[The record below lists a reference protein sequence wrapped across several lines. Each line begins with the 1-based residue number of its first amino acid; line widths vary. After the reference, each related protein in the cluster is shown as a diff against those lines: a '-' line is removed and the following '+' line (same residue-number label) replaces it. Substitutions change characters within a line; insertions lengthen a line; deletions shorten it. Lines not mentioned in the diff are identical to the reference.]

1 MDIQYYIKY
10 IVSWF
15 YHNIINT
22 DATLSIVRI
31 LIIIGLVSLLV
42 YREYILFALICIVLV
57 CAEVFMGG
65 STLFS
70 LNDAADAAAATDS
83 RASALSRH
91 IVDKD
96 ELTNGVAL
104 TREGFSIGLPK
115 IIKGDDSGK
124 EYQRANKFIEEDS
137 RDFSE
142 KYFNSKQCSIG
153 SEGGSISM
161 FGDNELIGKRE
172 IKLDTIYDF
181 PGNWTP
187 NDSTGVQNT
196 RYKYFYDCVYEPIQR
211 NDFRPLK
218 KEMYTQI
225 NEKIINISRCLA
237 RFNVEVLFNTRSD
250 VTADISKSVTLSD
263 KKYNANNVEVD
274 ATASVSIINGADNDT
289 KLANIQPLNAGT
301 VGDNA
306 SEATYTSLMNE
317 TNEAMTGIYEI
328 TRLRA
333 YRKQIANDVYGKVF
347 GYRKRIDEIL
357 NMMREQSAND
367 KSRLYTARVSE
378 SVVKEL
384 RRILAFLALIEQS
397 NRVILFEEANTL
409 YNQVTTAVG
418 ARTSPG
424 TLAVLLLPSNNPS
437 TISGGYNIFGIPLE
451 DNTYNMKDE
460 QRYLYG
466 ITYYFDKEGSYSDIR
481 GSERPLYT
489 RR

>member
-15 YHNIINT
+15 YHNVINT

-42 YREYILFALICIVLV
+42 YREYILFALICIVV
-57 CAEVFMGG
+57 ICAEVFMG

-70 LNDAADAAAATDS
+70 LNGAAFAAAAATDS

-124 EYQRANKFIEEDS
+124 EYQRMNKFIEEDS

-153 SEGGSISM
+153 SGSGSVSM
-161 FGDNELIGKRE
+161 FGDNELIGGRE

-181 PGNWTP
+181 PGKTTA
-187 NDSTGVQNT
+187 NDSGGDSTK
-196 RYKYFYDCVYEPIQR
+196 RYTYFKDCVYDPIQR

-225 NEKIINISRCLA
+225 NQKIIDIPKCLA
-237 RFNVEVLFNTRSD
+237 RFNIEVLFNTRSD
-250 VTADISKSVTLSD
+250 VTADISKSVTVSD
-263 KKYNANNVEVD
+263 KKEGSSVPEI
-274 ATASVSIINGADNDT
+274 ASVSIINGADNDT

-306 SEATYTSLMNE
+306 SEATYTGLMTE
-317 TNEAMTGIYEI
+317 TNAATSGIYSD

-333 YRKQIANDVYGKVF
+333 YRKQIAHDVYGKVR
-347 GYRKRIDEIL
+347 GYRIRIDEIL

-378 SVVKEL
+378 SIIKEL
-384 RRILAFLALIEQS
+384 RRILAFLALIDQS

-409 YNQVTTAVG
+409 YNTVTTAVG
-418 ARTSPG
+418 TSPG
-424 TLAVLLLPSNNPS
+424 TLAVLPSNTAS

-466 ITYYFDKEGSYSDIR
+466 ITYYFDKEGSD
-481 GSERPLYT
+481 RPLYT

>member
-22 DATLSIVRI
+22 DATRSIVRI

-42 YREYILFALICIVLV
+42 YREYILFALLCIVV
-57 CAEVFMGG
+57 ICAEVFMG

-70 LNDAADAAAATDS
+70 LNDAAFAATDS

-96 ELTNGVAL
+96 ELTNGVSL

-124 EYQRANKFIEEDS
+124 EYQRMNKFIEEDS

-153 SEGGSISM
+153 SEGGSITM

-172 IKLDTIYDF
+172 IKLDMIYDF
-181 PGNWTP
+181 PGKWTA
-187 NDSTGVQNT
+187 NTAAGGDSAK
-196 RYKYFYDCVYEPIQR
+196 RYTYFKDCVYDPIQR
-211 NDFRPLK
+211 HDFRPLK
-218 KEMYTQI
+218 KEMYTKI
-225 NEKIINISRCLA
+225 NDKIINISRCLA
-237 RFNVEVLFNTRSD
+237 RFNIEVLFNTRSD
-250 VTADISKSVTLSD
+250 VTANISTSVTLSD

-274 ATASVSIINGADNDT
+274 ATASVSIINGADNDA

-397 NRVILFEEANTL
+397 NSVILFEEANTL
-409 YNQVTTAVG
+409 YNTVTTAVG

-424 TLAVLLLPSNNPS
+424 TLAVLPSNTAS

>member
-15 YHNIINT
+15 YHNVINT

-42 YREYILFALICIVLV
+42 YREYILFALLCIVV
-57 CAEVFMGG
+57 ICAEVFMG

-70 LNDAADAAAATDS
+70 LNGAAFAAAAADS

-124 EYQRANKFIEEDS
+124 EYQRMNKFIEEDS

-153 SEGGSISM
+153 SGSGSVSM
-161 FGDNELIGKRE
+161 FGDNEVIGGRNN
-172 IKLDTIYDF
+172 LIYDF
-181 PGNWTP
+181 PGKTTA
-187 NDSTGVQNT
+187 NDSGGDSTK
-196 RYKYFYDCVYEPIQR
+196 RYTYFKDCVYDPIQR

-218 KEMYTQI
+218 KEIYTKI
-225 NEKIINISRCLA
+225 NERVIDIPRCLA
-237 RFNVEVLFNTRSD
+237 RFNIEVLFNTRSD
-250 VTADISKSVTLSD
+250 VTADISKSVTVSD
-263 KKYNANNVEVD
+263 KKEGSSVPEI
-274 ATASVSIINGADNDT
+274 ASVSIINGADNET
-289 KLANIQPLNAGT
+289 KLSNIQPLIGGIN
-301 VGDNA
+301 GDNA
-306 SEATYTSLMNE
+306 SEATYASLITEINAATS
-317 TNEAMTGIYEI
+317 GIYSD

-333 YRKQIANDVYGKVF
+333 YRKQIAYDVYGKVF

-367 KSRLYTARVSE
+367 RSRLYTTRVSE
-378 SVVKEL
+378 SVIKEL

-409 YNQVTTAVG
+409 YNTVTTAVG
-418 ARTSPG
+418 AGTNPG
-424 TLAVLLLPSNNPS
+424 TLAVLPSNTKP

-466 ITYYFDKEGSYSDIR
+466 ITYYFDKEGSYSDTP

-489 RR
+489 RG

>member
-15 YHNIINT
+15 YHNVVNT

-31 LIIIGLVSLLV
+31 LIIVGLVSLLV
-42 YREYILFALICIVLV
+42 YREYILFALLCIVV
-57 CAEVFMGG
+57 ICAEVFMG

-70 LNDAADAAAATDS
+70 LNGAAFAATDS

-104 TREGFSIGLPK
+104 TREGFSLGMPK

-137 RDFSE
+137 REFTE

-161 FGDNELIGKRE
+161 FGDNEIIGTRE

-181 PGNWTP
+181 SGNWTP
-187 NDSTGVQNT
+187 NTADAAGGNSAK
-196 RYKYFYDCVYEPIQR
+196 RYKYFKDCVYDPIQR
-211 NDFRPLK
+211 NDFRELK
-218 KEMYTQI
+218 KEMYAKI
-225 NEKIINISRCLA
+225 NQKIINIPRCLA
-237 RFNVEVLFNTRSD
+237 RFNIAVLFNTRSD
-250 VTADISKSVTLSD
+250 VTANISRPVTVSNQ
-263 KKYNANNVEVD
+263 KYNANNDVVYTE
-274 ATASVSIINGADNDT
+274 TESIIIGTDNDK

-306 SEATYTSLMNE
+306 SETTYTSLMKE
-317 TNEAMTGIYEI
+317 TNEATTGIYSD
-328 TRLRA
+328 A

-367 KSRLYTARVSE
+367 KSRLYTVRVSE
-378 SVVKEL
+378 YVVKEL

-397 NRVILFEEANTL
+397 NNVIVFEEANTL
-409 YNQVTTAVG
+409 YNTVTTAVG
-418 ARTSPG
+418 TSPG
-424 TLAVLLLPSNNPS
+424 TLAVLPSNTKPN
-437 TISGGYNIFGIPLE
+437 ISGGYNIFGIPLE

-466 ITYYFDKEGSYSDIR
+466 ITYYFDKEGSDT
-481 GSERPLYT
+481 PLYT

>member
-15 YHNIINT
+15 YHNVVNT

-42 YREYILFALICIVLV
+42 YREYILFALLCIVLV
-57 CAEVFMGG
+57 CAEVFMG

-70 LNDAADAAAATDS
+70 LNDAADAAAAADG

-115 IIKGDDSGK
+115 IIKGDDTGK
-124 EYQRANKFIEEDS
+124 EYQRMNKFIEDDS

-153 SEGGSISM
+153 SDSGSVSM
-161 FGDNELIGKRE
+161 FGDNAVIGGRNN
-172 IKLDTIYDF
+172 LIYDF
-181 PGNWTP
+181 PGKTTT
-187 NDSTGVQNT
+187 NDSGGDSAK
-196 RYKYFYDCVYEPIQR
+196 RYTYFKDCVYDPIQR

-225 NEKIINISRCLA
+225 NEKIIDIPKCLA
-237 RFNVEVLFNTRSD
+237 RFNIEVLFNTRSD

-263 KKYNANNVEVD
+263 KKEGANVAEI
-274 ATASVSIINGADNDT
+274 ASVSIINGADNDT

-306 SEATYTSLMNE
+306 SEATYTGLMKE
-317 TNEAMTGIYEI
+317 TNAATSGIYSD

-347 GYRKRIDEIL
+347 GYRKRIDDIL
-357 NMMREQSAND
+357 KVMREQSTND
-367 KSRLYTARVSE
+367 KSKLYTARVSE
-378 SVVKEL
+378 SIIKEL
-384 RRILAFLALIEQS
+384 RTILAFLAVIQQS
-397 NRVILFEEANTL
+397 NNVILFEEENRL
-409 YNQVTTAVG
+409 YNTATNAVG
-418 ARTSPG
+418 TNPG
-424 TLAVLLLPSNNPS
+424 TLDVLPSNTAS
-437 TISGGYNIFGIPLE
+437 TISGGYNIFGIPYE
-451 DNTYNMKDE
+451 DNTYNIKDE

-466 ITYYFDKEGSYSDIR
+466 ITYYFDKPGSDK
-481 GSERPLYT
+481 PLYT

>member
-1 MDIQYYIKY
+1 MEMDIQYYIKY

-42 YREYILFALICIVLV
+42 YREYILFALLCIVLI
-57 CAEVFMGG
+57 CAEVFMG

-70 LNDAADAAAATDS
+70 LNDAVHTAAAADAAADS
-83 RASALSRH
+83 RSSALSQH

-104 TREGFSIGLPK
+104 TREGFSIGFPK

-153 SEGGSISM
+153 SGGGSISM
-161 FGDNELIGKRE
+161 FGDNEHIGGRE

-181 PGNWTP
+181 PGKWTP
-187 NDSTGVQNT
+187 NTVDGDQNM
-196 RYKYFYDCVYEPIQR
+196 RYAYFNDCVYKPIQR

-218 KEMYTQI
+218 KEIYTKI
-225 NEKIINISRCLA
+225 NERVIDIAKCLA
-237 RFNVEVLFNTRSD
+237 RFNIEVLFNTRSD
-250 VTADISKSVTLSD
+250 VTADISKSVTVSD
-263 KKYNANNVEVD
+263 KKEGSSVPEI
-274 ATASVSIINGADNDT
+274 ASVSIINGADNDT

-306 SEATYTSLMNE
+306 SEATYTSLMKE
-317 TNEAMTGIYEI
+317 TNEEMTGIYSD

-347 GYRKRIDEIL
+347 GYRKRIDKIL
-357 NMMREQSAND
+357 EMMREQSTND
-367 KSRLYTARVSE
+367 KSKLYTTRVSE
-378 SVVKEL
+378 SIIKEL

-397 NRVILFEEANTL
+397 NRVILFEEHNNL
-409 YNQVTTAVG
+409 YEKSMYTGV
-418 ARTSPG
+418 
-424 TLAVLLLPSNNPS
+424 LPSNTAS

-451 DNTYNMKDE
+451 ENTYNMKDE

-466 ITYYFDKEGSYSDIR
+466 ITYYFDKEGSQK
-481 GSERPLYT
+481 PLYT

>member
-31 LIIIGLVSLLV
+31 LIIIGLVSLFV
-42 YREYILFALICIVLV
+42 YRQYILFALLCIVLV

-70 LNDAADAAAATDS
+70 LNDAGLAAATATGTS
-83 RASALSRH
+83 TSSHH

-96 ELTNGVAL
+96 ELTNGVSL
-104 TREGFSIGLPK
+104 TREGFSIGFPK
-115 IIKGDDSGK
+115 IIKGDDTGK

-137 RDFSE
+137 REFSE

-153 SEGGSISM
+153 SGAGSISM
-161 FGDNELIGKRE
+161 FGDNELIGGRD
-172 IKLDTIYDF
+172 IKLDMIYDF
-181 PGNWTP
+181 PGKWTP
-187 NDSTGVQNT
+187 NDSTGDQNK
-196 RYKYFYDCVYEPIQR
+196 RYTYFNDCVYEPIRR

-218 KEMYTQI
+218 KEIYTKI
-225 NEKIINISRCLA
+225 NELVIDIPKCLA
-237 RFNVEVLFNTRSD
+237 RFNIEVLFNTRSD
-250 VTADISKSVTLSD
+250 ITADISKSVTLSD
-263 KKYNANNVEVD
+263 KKEG
-274 ATASVSIINGADNDT
+274 ATVPEIASVSIINGADNDT
-289 KLANIQPLNAGT
+289 KLANIQPLNEGSN
-301 VGDNA
+301 GDNA
-306 SEATYTSLMNE
+306 SEATYTGLMKE
-317 TNEAMTGIYEI
+317 TNEATTGIYTD

-333 YRKQIANDVYGKVF
+333 YRKQTANDVYGKVF

-357 NMMREQSAND
+357 NMMREQTRDD
-367 KSRLYTARVSE
+367 KSRLYTVRVNE

-384 RRILAFLALIEQS
+384 RKILAYLALIEQS
-397 NRVILFEEANTL
+397 NRVILFEEKNTL
-409 YNQVTTAVG
+409 YEKLRYEG
-418 ARTSPG
+418 A
-424 TLAVLLLPSNNPS
+424 LPSETAS

-451 DNTYNMKDE
+451 DNTYNLKDE

-466 ITYYFDKEGSYSDIR
+466 ITYYFDKP
-481 GSERPLYT
+481 GSETPLYT

>member
-15 YHNIINT
+15 YHNVINT

-42 YREYILFALICIVLV
+42 YREYILFALLCIVLI
-57 CAEVFMGG
+57 CAEVFMG

-70 LNDAADAAAATDS
+70 LNGAAFAAAAADS

-104 TREGFSIGLPK
+104 TREGFSLGMPK

-161 FGDNELIGKRE
+161 FGDNELIGRRE

-181 PGNWTP
+181 AGKWTA
-187 NDSTGVQNT
+187 NDSGGDSAK
-196 RYKYFYDCVYEPIQR
+196 RYTYFKDCVYDPIQR

-218 KEMYTQI
+218 KEMYDKI
-225 NEKIINISRCLA
+225 NERVINIPKCLA
-237 RFNVEVLFNTRSD
+237 RFNIEVLFNTRSD

-263 KKYNANNVEVD
+263 KKEGSSVPEI
-274 ATASVSIINGADNDT
+274 ASVSIINGADNDT
-289 KLANIQPLNAGT
+289 KLSNIQPLIAGIN
-301 VGDNA
+301 GDNA
-306 SEATYTSLMNE
+306 SEGTYTGLLNE
-317 TNEAMTGIYEI
+317 TGLSMTGIYSD
-328 TRLRA
+328 TTLRA
-333 YRKQIANDVYGKVF
+333 YRKQIAYDVYGKVR
-347 GYRKRIDEIL
+347 GYRIRIDEIL
-357 NMMREQSAND
+357 KMMRDQSAND
-367 KSRLYTARVSE
+367 RSRLYTTRVSE

-397 NRVILFEEANTL
+397 NNVIVFEEANTL
-409 YNQVTTAVG
+409 YNTVTTAVG
-418 ARTSPG
+418 AGTNPG
-424 TLAVLLLPSNNPS
+424 TLAVLPSNTVP

-466 ITYYFDKEGSYSDIR
+466 ITYYFDKEGSD
-481 GSERPLYT
+481 RPLYT

>member
-1 MDIQYYIKY
+1 
-10 IVSWF
+10 
-15 YHNIINT
+15 
-22 DATLSIVRI
+22 
-31 LIIIGLVSLLV
+31 
-42 YREYILFALICIVLV
+42 
-57 CAEVFMGG
+57 MGG

-70 LNDAADAAAATDS
+70 LNDAGPAAAAAAAAGS
-83 RASALSRH
+83 RALSRH

-96 ELTNGVAL
+96 ELTNGVSL

-137 RDFSE
+137 REFSE

-181 PGNWTP
+181 PGKTTANTDAGG
-187 NDSTGVQNT
+187 DSAT
-196 RYKYFYDCVYEPIQR
+196 RYTYFKDCVYDPIQR

-218 KEMYTQI
+218 KEMYKQI

-237 RFNVEVLFNTRSD
+237 RFNIEVLFNTRSD

-274 ATASVSIINGADNDT
+274 ATASVSIINGDDNDA

-306 SEATYTSLMNE
+306 SEATYTALMKE
-317 TNEAMTGIYEI
+317 TNEATTGIYEI

-333 YRKQIANDVYGKVF
+333 YRKQTANDVYGKVF

-357 NMMREQSAND
+357 KMMREQTRDD
-367 KSRLYTARVSE
+367 KSRLYTVRVNE

-384 RRILAFLALIEQS
+384 RKILAYLALIDQS
-397 NRVILFEEANTL
+397 NRVIEFEEKNRL
-409 YNQVTTAVG
+409 YDTAKTAVE
-418 ARTSPG
+418 TNQG
-424 TLAVLLLPSNNPS
+424 TLVMLPSETLSN
-437 TISGGYNIFGIPLE
+437 ISGGYNIFGIPLE
-451 DNTYNMKDE
+451 DNTYNLKDE

-466 ITYYFDKEGSYSDIR
+466 ITYYFDRDK
-481 GSERPLYT
+481 SENPSYT
-489 RR
+489 RS

>member
-22 DATLSIVRI
+22 EATLSIVRI

-57 CAEVFMGG
+57 CAEVFMG

-70 LNDAADAAAATDS
+70 LNGATDAGLPG

-96 ELTNGVAL
+96 DLTNGVAL

-115 IIKGDDSGK
+115 IIKGDDTGK

-161 FGDNELIGKRE
+161 FGDNELISGRV

-181 PGNWTP
+181 AGKWTP
-187 NDSTGVQNT
+187 NTAAGDQNM
-196 RYKYFYDCVYEPIQR
+196 RYAYFNDCVYKPIQR
-211 NDFRPLK
+211 NEFRPLK
-218 KEMYTQI
+218 KEMYKKI
-225 NEKIINISRCLA
+225 NERVIDIPKCLA
-237 RFNVEVLFNTRSD
+237 RFNIEVLFNTRSD
-250 VTADISKSVTLSD
+250 VTAGISKSVTLSD
-263 KKYNANNVEVD
+263 KKKNANNDEVVD
-274 ATASVSIINGADNDT
+274 TASVSIINGADNAA
-289 KLANIQPLNAGT
+289 KLTNIQPLNAAT

-306 SEATYTSLMNE
+306 SETTYTSLMKE
-317 TNEAMTGIYEI
+317 TNEATTGIYED

-333 YRKQIANDVYGKVF
+333 YRKQIAHDVYGKVF

-384 RRILAFLALIEQS
+384 RTILAFLALIDQS
-397 NRVILFEEANTL
+397 NRVILFEEKNEL
-409 YNQVTTAVG
+409 YKNSMKEGV
-418 ARTSPG
+418 
-424 TLAVLLLPSNNPS
+424 LPSETLP

-451 DNTYNMKDE
+451 DNTYNVKDE

-466 ITYYFDKEGSYSDIR
+466 ITYYFDKEGSYSDTP

-489 RR
+489 RG

>member
-31 LIIIGLVSLLV
+31 LIIIGLVSLFV
-42 YREYILFALICIVLV
+42 YRQYILFALLCIVLV

-70 LNDAADAAAATDS
+70 LNDAGLAAAAAGRT
-83 RASALSRH
+83 SALSHH

-96 ELTNGVAL
+96 ELTNGVSL

-137 RDFSE
+137 RNFSE

-153 SEGGSISM
+153 SEGGSITM
-161 FGDNELIGKRE
+161 FGDNELIGGRD
-172 IKLDTIYDF
+172 ITLDMIYDF
-181 PGNWTP
+181 SGNWTP
-187 NDSTGVQNT
+187 NTTSGDQNK
-196 RYKYFYDCVYEPIQR
+196 RYKYFYDCVYDPIQR

-218 KEMYTQI
+218 TEIYKKI
-225 NEKIINISRCLA
+225 NERVIDIPKCLA
-237 RFNVEVLFNTRSD
+237 RFNIEVLFNTRSD

-263 KKYNANNVEVD
+263 KKEGSSVPEI
-274 ATASVSIINGADNDT
+274 ASVSIINGADNDT
-289 KLANIQPLNAGT
+289 KLANIQPLNQGLN
-301 VGDNA
+301 GDNV
-306 SEATYTSLMNE
+306 SEVGYAALMKE
-317 TNEAMTGIYEI
+317 TNEATTGIYSE

-333 YRKQIANDVYGKVF
+333 YRKQTANDVYGKVF

-357 NMMREQSAND
+357 KMMREQTRDD
-367 KSRLYTARVSE
+367 KSRLYTVRVNE

-384 RRILAFLALIEQS
+384 RKILAYLALIDQS
-397 NRVILFEEANTL
+397 NRVILFEDKNRL
-409 YNQVTTAVG
+409 YEVVRIQ
-418 ARTSPG
+418 G
-424 TLAVLLLPSNNPS
+424 TLPSETVS

-451 DNTYNMKDE
+451 DNTYNLKDE

-466 ITYYFDKEGSYSDIR
+466 ITYYFDKNKSDNP
-481 GSERPLYT
+481 SYT
-489 RR
+489 RH

>member
-15 YHNIINT
+15 YHNVVNT

-42 YREYILFALICIVLV
+42 YREYILFALLCIVVV
-57 CAEVFMGG
+57 CAEVFMG

-70 LNDAADAAAATDS
+70 LNDAAFAAAAADS

-104 TREGFSIGLPK
+104 TREGFSLGMPK

-153 SEGGSISM
+153 SGSGSVSM
-161 FGDNELIGKRE
+161 FGDNELIGGRNN
-172 IKLDTIYDF
+172 LIYDF
-181 PGNWTP
+181 PGKTTA
-187 NDSTGVQNT
+187 NDSGGDSAK
-196 RYKYFYDCVYEPIQR
+196 RYTYFKDCVYDPIQR

-218 KEMYTQI
+218 TEIYKKI
-225 NEKIINISRCLA
+225 NERVIDIPKCLA
-237 RFNVEVLFNTRSD
+237 RFNIEVLFNTRSD
-250 VTADISKSVTLSD
+250 VTADISKSVTVSD
-263 KKYNANNVEVD
+263 KKEGSSVPEI
-274 ATASVSIINGADNDT
+274 ASVSIINGADNDT
-289 KLANIQPLNAGT
+289 KLANIQPLNAGIN
-301 VGDNA
+301 GDNA
-306 SEATYTSLMNE
+306 SEATYTGLMTE
-317 TNEAMTGIYEI
+317 TNAATSGIYSD

-347 GYRKRIDEIL
+347 GYRKRIDDIL
-357 NMMREQSAND
+357 KVMREQSTND
-367 KSRLYTARVSE
+367 KSKLYTARVSE
-378 SVVKEL
+378 SIIKEL
-384 RRILAFLALIEQS
+384 RTILAFLAVIEQS
-397 NRVILFEEANTL
+397 NNIIVFEEKNTL
-409 YNQVTTAVG
+409 YNTATNAVG
-418 ARTSPG
+418 TNPG
-424 TLAVLLLPSNNPS
+424 TLSVLPSNTVP

>member
-15 YHNIINT
+15 YHNIVNT

-31 LIIIGLVSLLV
+31 LIIIGLVSLFV
-42 YREYILFALICIVLV
+42 YREYILFALLCIVV
-57 CAEVFMGG
+57 ICAEVFMG

-70 LNDAADAAAATDS
+70 LNDAAHAAAAAAADS
-83 RASALSRH
+83 RSSALSRH

-104 TREGFSIGLPK
+104 TREGFSIGFPK

-124 EYQRANKFIEEDS
+124 EYQRMNKFIEEDS
-137 RDFSE
+137 REFTE

-153 SEGGSISM
+153 SGSGSVSM
-161 FGDNELIGKRE
+161 FGDNELIGRRE

-181 PGNWTP
+181 PGKTTA
-187 NDSTGVQNT
+187 NDSGGDSAK
-196 RYKYFYDCVYEPIQR
+196 RYTYFKDCVYDPIQR

-225 NEKIINISRCLA
+225 NEKIIDIPKCLA
-237 RFNVEVLFNTRSD
+237 RFNIEVLFNTRSD
-250 VTADISKSVTLSD
+250 VTADISKSVTVSY
-263 KKYNANNVEVD
+263 KKEGANVAEI
-274 ATASVSIINGADNDT
+274 ASVSIINGADNDT
-289 KLANIQPLNAGT
+289 KLANIQPLYAGT

-306 SEATYTSLMNE
+306 SEATYTGLMTE
-317 TNEAMTGIYEI
+317 TNAATSGIYSD

-347 GYRKRIDEIL
+347 GYRKRIDKIL
-357 NMMREQSAND
+357 EMMREQSTND
-367 KSRLYTARVSE
+367 KSKLYTARVSE
-378 SVVKEL
+378 SIIKEL
-384 RRILAFLALIEQS
+384 RTILAFLAVIEQS

-409 YNQVTTAVG
+409 YNKVTTAVG
-418 ARTSPG
+418 ASPG
-424 TLAVLLLPSNNPS
+424 TLEVHPSNTKP

-466 ITYYFDKEGSYSDIR
+466 ITYYFDKEGSDT
-481 GSERPLYT
+481 PLYT

>member
-1 MDIQYYIKY
+1 M
-10 IVSWF
+10 
-15 YHNIINT
+15 
-22 DATLSIVRI
+22 
-31 LIIIGLVSLLV
+31 
-42 YREYILFALICIVLV
+42 
-57 CAEVFMGG
+57 G

-70 LNDAADAAAATDS
+70 LNGAADAGLPG

-115 IIKGDDSGK
+115 IIKGDDTGK

-161 FGDNELIGKRE
+161 FGDNELIGGRV

-181 PGNWTP
+181 AGKWTP
-187 NDSTGVQNT
+187 NTAAGDQNM
-196 RYKYFYDCVYEPIQR
+196 RYAYFNDCVYKPIQR

-218 KEMYTQI
+218 KEIYTKI
-225 NEKIINISRCLA
+225 NERVIDIPKCLA
-237 RFNVEVLFNTRSD
+237 RFNIEVLFNTRSD

-263 KKYNANNVEVD
+263 KKINANNDEVA
-274 ATASVSIINGADNDT
+274 ATASVSIINGADNAA
-289 KLANIQPLNAGT
+289 KLTNIQPLNATT

-306 SEATYTSLMNE
+306 SETTYTSLMKE
-317 TNEAMTGIYEI
+317 TNEATTGIYED

-384 RRILAFLALIEQS
+384 RTILAFLALIDQS
-397 NRVILFEEANTL
+397 NRVILFEEKNQL
-409 YNQVTTAVG
+409 YNNSMIEGV
-418 ARTSPG
+418 
-424 TLAVLLLPSNNPS
+424 LPSETLP

-451 DNTYNMKDE
+451 DNTYNVKDE

-466 ITYYFDKEGSYSDIR
+466 ITYYFDKEGSQK
-481 GSERPLYT
+481 PLYT

>member
-15 YHNIINT
+15 YHNVINT

-42 YREYILFALICIVLV
+42 YREYILFALLCIVV
-57 CAEVFMGG
+57 ICAEVFMG

-70 LNDAADAAAATDS
+70 LNGAAFAAAAADS

-104 TREGFSIGLPK
+104 TREGFSLGMPK

-124 EYQRANKFIEEDS
+124 EYQRMNKFIEEDS
-137 RDFSE
+137 REFTE

-181 PGNWTP
+181 PGKTTA
-187 NDSTGVQNT
+187 NDSGGDSAK
-196 RYKYFYDCVYEPIQR
+196 RYTYFKDCVYDPIQR

-225 NEKIINISRCLA
+225 NQKIIDIPKCLA
-237 RFNVEVLFNTRSD
+237 RFNIEVLFNTRSD
-250 VTADISKSVTLSD
+250 VTADISKSVTVSD
-263 KKYNANNVEVD
+263 KKEGSSVPEI
-274 ATASVSIINGADNDT
+274 ASVSIINGEDNAT
-289 KLANIQPLNAGT
+289 KLSNIQPLIAGIN
-301 VGDNA
+301 GDNA
-306 SEATYTSLMNE
+306 NEATYTTLMTE
-317 TNEAMTGIYEI
+317 TNAATSGIYSD

-333 YRKQIANDVYGKVF
+333 YRKQIANDVYGKVR
-347 GYRKRIDEIL
+347 GYRIRIDEIL
-357 NMMREQSAND
+357 KMMVDQSTND
-367 KSRLYTARVSE
+367 RSRLYTTRVSE
-378 SVVKEL
+378 SVIKEL

-409 YNQVTTAVG
+409 YNTVTTAVG
-418 ARTSPG
+418 AGTNPG
-424 TLAVLLLPSNNPS
+424 TLVVLQSNNPS

-451 DNTYNMKDE
+451 DNTYNLKDE

-466 ITYYFDKEGSYSDIR
+466 ITYYFDKEGSYSDTP

-489 RR
+489 RG

>member
-15 YHNIINT
+15 YHNVVNT

-31 LIIIGLVSLLV
+31 LIIVGLVSLLV
-42 YREYILFALICIVLV
+42 YREYILFALLCIVV
-57 CAEVFMGG
+57 ICAEVFMG

-70 LNDAADAAAATDS
+70 LNGAAFAAAAAADS

-104 TREGFSIGLPK
+104 TREGFSLGMPK

-137 RDFSE
+137 REFTE

-161 FGDNELIGKRE
+161 FGDNEIIGTRE

-181 PGNWTP
+181 SGNWTP
-187 NDSTGVQNT
+187 NTADAAGGNSAK
-196 RYKYFYDCVYEPIQR
+196 RYKYFKDCVYDPIQR
-211 NDFRPLK
+211 NDFRELK
-218 KEMYTQI
+218 KEMYAKI
-225 NEKIINISRCLA
+225 NQKIINIPRCLA
-237 RFNVEVLFNTRSD
+237 RFNIAVLFNTRSD
-250 VTADISKSVTLSD
+250 VTANISRPVTVSNQ
-263 KKYNANNVEVD
+263 KYNANNDVVYTE
-274 ATASVSIINGADNDT
+274 TESIIIGTDNDK

-306 SEATYTSLMNE
+306 SETTYTSLMKE
-317 TNEAMTGIYEI
+317 TNEATTGIYSD
-328 TRLRA
+328 A

-367 KSRLYTARVSE
+367 KSRLYTVRVSE
-378 SVVKEL
+378 YVVKEL

-397 NRVILFEEANTL
+397 NNVIVFEEANTL
-409 YNQVTTAVG
+409 FNKVTTAVG
-418 ARTSPG
+418 TSPG
-424 TLAVLLLPSNNPS
+424 TLAVLPSNTKPN
-437 TISGGYNIFGIPLE
+437 ISGGYNIFGIPLE

-466 ITYYFDKEGSYSDIR
+466 ITYYFDKEGSYSDTP
-481 GSERPLYT
+481 GNQKPLYT
-489 RR
+489 RG

>member
-31 LIIIGLVSLLV
+31 LIIIGLVSLFV
-42 YREYILFALICIVLV
+42 YREYILFALLCIVV
-57 CAEVFMGG
+57 ICAEVFMG

-70 LNDAADAAAATDS
+70 LNDAVHAAAAAVTDS
-83 RASALSRH
+83 RSSALSQH

-104 TREGFSIGLPK
+104 TREGFSIGFPK

-153 SEGGSISM
+153 SGSGSVSM
-161 FGDNELIGKRE
+161 FGDNELIGGRGN
-172 IKLDTIYDF
+172 IIYDF
-181 PGNWTP
+181 PGKTTA
-187 NDSTGVQNT
+187 NDSGGDSAK
-196 RYKYFYDCVYEPIQR
+196 RYTYFKDCVYDPIQR

-218 KEMYTQI
+218 KEMYAQI
-225 NEKIINISRCLA
+225 NQNIIDIPKCLA
-237 RFNVEVLFNTRSD
+237 RFNIEVLFNTRSD
-250 VTADISKSVTLSD
+250 VTADISKSVTVSD
-263 KKYNANNVEVD
+263 KKEGSSVPEI
-274 ATASVSIINGADNDT
+274 ASVSIINGADNDT

-301 VGDNA
+301 NGDNA
-306 SEATYTSLMNE
+306 SEATYTSLMKE
-317 TNEAMTGIYEI
+317 TNAATSGIYSD

-333 YRKQIANDVYGKVF
+333 YRKQIAHDVYGKVF
-347 GYRKRIDEIL
+347 GYRKQIDKIL
-357 NMMREQSAND
+357 EMMREQSTND
-367 KSRLYTARVSE
+367 KTKLYTARVSE

-384 RRILAFLALIEQS
+384 RTILAFLALIEQS
-397 NRVILFEEANTL
+397 NNVIVFEEKNTL
-409 YNQVTTAVG
+409 YNTVTTAVG
-418 ARTSPG
+418 TSPG
-424 TLAVLLLPSNNPS
+424 TLAVFPSDTAS
-437 TISGGYNIFGIPLE
+437 TISGGYNIFGIPYE
-451 DNTYNMKDE
+451 DNTYNVKDE

-466 ITYYFDKEGSYSDIR
+466 ITYYFDKEGSQK
-481 GSERPLYT
+481 PLYT

>member
-31 LIIIGLVSLLV
+31 LIIIGLVSLFV
-42 YREYILFALICIVLV
+42 YRQYILFALLCIVLV

-70 LNDAADAAAATDS
+70 LNDAGLAAAAAGRT
-83 RASALSRH
+83 SALSHH

-96 ELTNGVAL
+96 ELTNGVSL

-137 RDFSE
+137 REFSE

-153 SEGGSISM
+153 SEGGSITM
-161 FGDNELIGKRE
+161 FGDNELIGGRD
-172 IKLDTIYDF
+172 IKLDMIYDF

-218 KEMYTQI
+218 KEIYKKI
-225 NEKIINISRCLA
+225 NERVIHIPKCLA
-237 RFNVEVLFNTRSD
+237 RFNIEALFNTRLD
-250 VTADISKSVTLSD
+250 ITADISKSVTLSN
-263 KKYNANNVEVD
+263 KKEGANVD
-274 ATASVSIINGADNDT
+274 EIASVSIINGDDNDT

-306 SEATYTSLMNE
+306 SEATYTALMKE
-317 TNEAMTGIYEI
+317 TNEATTGIYTD

-333 YRKQIANDVYGKVF
+333 YRKQTANDVYGKVF
-347 GYRKRIDEIL
+347 GYRRRIDEIL
-357 NMMREQSAND
+357 KMMREQTRDD
-367 KSRLYTARVSE
+367 KSRLYTVRVNE

-384 RRILAFLALIEQS
+384 RKILAYLALIDQS
-397 NRVILFEEANTL
+397 NRVIEFEQTNDL
-409 YNQVTTAVG
+409 YLKSQSEG
-418 ARTSPG
+418 P
-424 TLAVLLLPSNNPS
+424 LPSETVS

-451 DNTYNMKDE
+451 DNTYNLKDE

-466 ITYYFDKEGSYSDIR
+466 ITYYFDQLNSAN
-481 GSERPLYT
+481 PLYT
-489 RR
+489 RS

>member
-15 YHNIINT
+15 YHNVVNT

-42 YREYILFALICIVLV
+42 YREYILFALLCIVLV
-57 CAEVFMGG
+57 CAEVFMG

-70 LNDAADAAAATDS
+70 LNGAAFAAAAATDS

-124 EYQRANKFIEEDS
+124 EYQRMNKFIEEDS

-153 SEGGSISM
+153 SGSGSVSM
-161 FGDNELIGKRE
+161 FGDNEVIGGRNN
-172 IKLDTIYDF
+172 LIYDF
-181 PGNWTP
+181 PGKTTA
-187 NDSTGVQNT
+187 NDSGGDSAK
-196 RYKYFYDCVYEPIQR
+196 RYTYFKDCVYDPIQR

-225 NEKIINISRCLA
+225 NQKIIDIPKCLA
-237 RFNVEVLFNTRSD
+237 RFNIEVLFNTRSD

-263 KKYNANNVEVD
+263 KKEGSSVPEI
-274 ATASVSIINGADNDT
+274 ASVSIINGADNDT

-306 SEATYTSLMNE
+306 SEATYTGLMTE
-317 TNEAMTGIYEI
+317 TNAATSGIYSD

-333 YRKQIANDVYGKVF
+333 YRKQIAHDVYGKVR
-347 GYRKRIDEIL
+347 GYRIRIDEIL
-357 NMMREQSAND
+357 KMMVDQSAND
-367 KSRLYTARVSE
+367 RSRLYTARVSE

-409 YNQVTTAVG
+409 YNTVTTAVG
-418 ARTSPG
+418 TSPG
-424 TLAVLLLPSNNPS
+424 TLAVLTSNNPS

-451 DNTYNMKDE
+451 DNTYNVKDE

-481 GSERPLYT
+481 GSEKPLYT

>member
-15 YHNIINT
+15 YHNVINT

-42 YREYILFALICIVLV
+42 YREYILFALLCIVV
-57 CAEVFMGG
+57 ICAEVFMG

-70 LNDAADAAAATDS
+70 LNGAVHAAAAVTDS
-83 RASALSRH
+83 RSSALSRH

-115 IIKGDDSGK
+115 IIKGDDTGK

-153 SEGGSISM
+153 SGSGSVSM
-161 FGDNELIGKRE
+161 FGDNELIGTRGN
-172 IKLDTIYDF
+172 IIYDF
-181 PGNWTP
+181 PGKTTA
-187 NDSTGVQNT
+187 NDSGGDSAK
-196 RYKYFYDCVYEPIQR
+196 RYTYFKDCVYDPIQR

-218 KEMYTQI
+218 KEMYAKI
-225 NEKIINISRCLA
+225 NEKIIDIPKCLA
-237 RFNVEVLFNTRSD
+237 RFNIEVLFNTRSD

-263 KKYNANNVEVD
+263 KKEGSSVPEI
-274 ATASVSIINGADNDT
+274 ASVSIINGANNDT
-289 KLANIQPLNAGT
+289 KLVNIQPLNAGT
-301 VGDNA
+301 AGDNA
-306 SEATYTSLMNE
+306 SEATYTGLMTE
-317 TNEAMTGIYEI
+317 TNAATSGIYSDTI
-328 TRLRA
+328 LRA
-333 YRKQIANDVYGKVF
+333 YRKQIAHDVYGKVR
-347 GYRKRIDEIL
+347 GYRIRIDEIL
-357 NMMREQSAND
+357 NMMREQSTND
-367 KSRLYTARVSE
+367 KSKLYTARVSE

-384 RRILAFLALIEQS
+384 RTILAFLALIDQS
-397 NRVILFEEANTL
+397 NRVILFEENNEL
-409 YNQVTTAVG
+409 YNTVTTAVG
-418 ARTSPG
+418 TNPG
-424 TLAVLLLPSNNPS
+424 TLAVLQSNTAS

-451 DNTYNMKDE
+451 DNTYNVKDE

-466 ITYYFDKEGSYSDIR
+466 ITYYFDKEGS
-481 GSERPLYT
+481 EKPLYT